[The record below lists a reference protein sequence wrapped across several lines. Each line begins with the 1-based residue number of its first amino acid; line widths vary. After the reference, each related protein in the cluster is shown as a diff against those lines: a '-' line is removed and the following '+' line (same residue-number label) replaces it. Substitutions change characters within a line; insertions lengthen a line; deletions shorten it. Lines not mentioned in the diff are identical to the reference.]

1 VQGNALAIVAQQFDM
16 RPNPTTGLISGA
28 IYGSDQI
35 LCGNVNS
42 TQWLVTEYKA
52 SNQVGGHPQYYCL
65 TSGQTLIRRRP
76 GPAL

>member
-1 VQGNALAIVAQQFDM
+1 MLVTFLRQCCLKPVGDFYKGNGLAIVAQQFDM

-28 IYGSDQI
+28 IYGSEQI

-52 SNQVGGHPQYYCL
+52 SNQ
-65 TSGQTLIRRRP
+65 P
-76 GPAL
+76 GRQCH